1 MGMKFDIGDFAKTL
15 GTVSESDTSLQMISL
30 ALLDPNKRNFY
41 PPVKEFDA
49 LVESIQANG
58 LIEPLTV
65 VPSDSGRYRLISGHN
80 RLKALRHLHD
90 ADGASGR
97 WDYVPCLVLPAMSD
111 AQERC
116 AVIEGNRQRVKGGAL
131 LAEEAR
137 QLTAAYVERKQA
149 GEEFKG
155 RIRDRVADALQVSA
169 TKIATVQ
176 AIENNL
182 KVPGFLEQWKR
193 GEASE
198 SVLYEISKLPKEA
211 QLYLWDEQCD
221 GLFLTTDYAK
231 RFGTMW
237 ACCSHECPHTGKF
250 CEQAE
255 TMVRNKLRN
264 GSFECAG
271 CCEKCRDK
279 GFCGSKC
286 KYIPEPESVV
296 RFRAEQA
303 AKREA
308 AAAERA
314 EKERRYNEEGRDA
327 WARLLSASQN
337 REKPLPLVL
346 RALAW
351 EGIASDCDEMRK
363 RAAGEI
369 MGEGN
374 STVLPVHPFEECGID
389 EIISVA
395 DLLDISVDYVLGRTE
410 ALRPAEPCE
419 GQLHIAAWMP
429 GGTFPAHD
437 CPVVLEFAVS
447 EGRVSQMLGRFN
459 AAARRFEFN
468 HGAAMEMEPIRW
480 IELPE

>member
-80 RLKALRHLHD
+80 RLKALRLLHD
-90 ADGASGR
+90 TDCESGR
-97 WDYVPCLVLPAMSD
+97 WEQVPCLVLPAMSD

-116 AVIEGNRQRVKGGAL
+116 AVIEGNRQRIKGGAL

-137 QLTAAYVERKQA
+137 HLTAAYVERKNA

-155 RIRDRVADALQVSA
+155 RIRDRVAEALQVSA

-198 SVLYEISKLPKEA
+198 SVLYEISKLPKDA
-211 QLYLWDEQCD
+211 QLHLWDEQCD
-221 GLFLTTDYAK
+221 GRLLTTAYAK
-231 RFGTMW
+231 MFSVMW
-237 ACCSHECPHTGKF
+237 SGCCHECPHTGKF
-250 CEQAE
+250 CENAE
-255 TMVRNKLRN
+255 KMVRFRSN
-264 GSFECAG
+264 GDDFLCAG
-271 CCEKCRDK
+271 CCEQCRDK
-279 GFCGSKC
+279 GFCGGKC
-286 KYIPEPESVV
+286 QYIPEPESVV

-314 EKERRYNEEGRDA
+314 EKERRYNKEGRDA
-327 WARLLSASQN
+327 WARLLSVSQN

-363 RAAGEI
+363 RATGEI

-410 ALRPAEPCE
+410 DFRPAEPCE
-419 GQLHIAAWMP
+419 GQLYLAAWMP
-429 GGTFPAHD
+429 GGTTPAHD
-437 CPVVLEFAVS
+437 CAVVLEFAIG
-447 EGRVSQMLGRFN
+447 ENRVSQMLGRFN
-459 AAARRFEFN
+459 LAAMRFEFN
-468 HGAAMEMEPIRW
+468 HGAAVEMEPIRW